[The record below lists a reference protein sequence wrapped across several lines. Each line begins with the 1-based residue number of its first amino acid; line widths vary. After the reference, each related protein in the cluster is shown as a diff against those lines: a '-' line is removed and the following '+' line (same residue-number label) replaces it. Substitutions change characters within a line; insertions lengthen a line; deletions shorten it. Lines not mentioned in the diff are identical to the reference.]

1 MFLNP
6 IVTRV
11 INEWFFLKQR
21 FSTYIQQIAFLPV
34 GLVYNT
40 LLEEILAEGNFGGV
54 SRLAQIP
61 PSFLKILVKC
71 FSAKKNYPHEGPS
84 SFHIST
90 KPFNQNLVIF
100 GICQN

>member
-54 SRLAQIP
+54 SRLAQIQKNAFP
-61 PSFLKILVKC
+61 PKKTIHMKDLPLSIFLPNHLTKTWLFLEFVKIN
-71 FSAKKNYPHEGPS
+71 SR
-84 SFHIST
+84 
-90 KPFNQNLVIF
+90 
-100 GICQN
+100 